1 MTRFAWLQ
9 SRTKTLFTAAL
20 VAALAISGAI
30 TGVHYSHLSHS
41 LIGQCQTSCDLAT
54 AEFLSHGHFMQHVFD
69 LVSLLVPAVFGIFW
83 GAPLLAHELETG
95 THRLAWTQS
104 VTRSRWLVTRLAVI
118 GLATAVLAGV
128 LTLTITW
135 WYRAFDVL
143 DTSTYSVFERRDIAP
158 IGYAVFAFAAGA
170 LVGAVARRTLPAMVA
185 TLGVYVLVR
194 VTVQLWVRPHL
205 LAPLHKTASLLT
217 GGMGFDVR
225 NGDIRLVLKEPG
237 PANSWTVSSHLA
249 NAAGRVPT
257 ASQITAYVRQHCP
270 TIGVPAPGGKS
281 IGEAGTPPNPGTFH
295 ACQVQLAQTYHLVAS
310 YQPASRY
317 WTFQWLETGIF
328 AGLAL
333 LAAAGCYWV
342 VTRRLA

>member
-9 SRTKTLFTAAL
+9 SRTQTLFTAAL
-20 VAALAISGAI
+20 VAALAVSGAI

-41 LIGQCQTSCDLAT
+41 LIGQCQANCSLAT
-54 AEFLSHGHFMQHVFD
+54 GEFLSHGHFLQHLFD
-69 LVSLLVPAVFGIFW
+69 LVAQLVPAAFGIFW
-83 GAPLLAHELETG
+83 GAPLLARELETG

-104 VTRSRWLVTRLAVI
+104 ITRSRWLVTKVAVI
-118 GLATAVLAGV
+118 ALATAVLAGV

-143 DTSTYSVFERRDIAP
+143 DTDTYAVFERRDIAP
-158 IGYAVFAFAAGA
+158 IGYAVFALTAGA
-170 LVGAVARRTLPAMVA
+170 LVGALLRRTLPAMVA
-185 TLGVYVLVR
+185 TVGVFALAR

-205 LAPLHKTASLLT
+205 LTPLHKTVSLLT
-217 GGMGFDVR
+217 GGMGFDVSGG
-225 NGDIRLVLKEPG
+225 NIHVIVKERG
-237 PANSWTVSSHLA
+237 PANSWTISSHLA
-249 NAAGRVPT
+249 NAAGQVPS
-257 ASQITAYVRQHCP
+257 ASQLTAYVRQHCP
-270 TIGVPAPGGKS
+270 SVAAPPAGAKAGGGLAPPDPG
-281 IGEAGTPPNPGTFH
+281 IFH
-295 ACQVQLAQTYHLVAS
+295 ACQVQLAQTYHLLVS